1 MGEAALVDWIR
12 RRTGARRV
20 GPRRRVQSLWG
31 GYGALDRCGLDDAAS
46 VVVKVV
52 RPPGGSGIGHR
63 RKLRSY
69 AVETAFYEGFA
80 AELPAGVRVPALRG
94 ARQTGGERW
103 LLLEDLDP
111 AGFARR
117 SHGLDVADLGACIDW
132 LAGFH
137 ATFLGRPPQGLWD
150 RGTYWHLA
158 TRPDELA
165 QMPAGPLRDAASALD
180 AALAACPV
188 QTLVHGDA
196 KPANFC
202 FGPRPG
208 DPVAAVDFQ
217 YVGGGVGLVDLAYL
231 VGCMGERWCARNAD
245 AVLDGY
251 FGRLH
256 AWAPDR
262 AAAAEAAWRPLWP
275 VAWADFARFM
285 AGWAGEDW
293 RRGTHTPRMVEA
305 ALAHVGA
312 AGAR

>member
-1 MGEAALVDWIR
+1 MGAPALEDWIR
-12 RRTGARRV
+12 ERTGAHRV
-20 GPRRRVQSLWG
+20 GPARRVQTLWS
-31 GYGALDRCGLDDAAS
+31 GYGSLDRHTLEGGTHAS

-52 RPPGGSGIGHR
+52 RPPSGSGVGHR

-69 AVETAFYEGFA
+69 AVESTFYSTFA
-80 AELPAGVRVPALRG
+80 RDLSGGVRVAAALG
-94 ARQTGGERW
+94 AREAAGGRW
-103 LLLEDLDP
+103 LLLEDLDA
-111 AGFARR
+111 AGFPRR
-117 SHGLDVADLGACIDW
+117 SHRLSVPDLGACIDW

-137 ATFLGRPPQGLWD
+137 ATFLGRAPDGLWP
-150 RGTYWHLA
+150 RGTYWHLE

-165 QMPAGPLRDAASALD
+165 RMPEGQLKDAAPALD

-208 DPVAAVDFQ
+208 PPVAAVDFQ
-217 YVGGGVGLVDLAYL
+217 YVGGGIGLVDLAYL

-245 AVLDGY
+245 AALDGY

-256 AWAPDR
+256 AWAPDG

-293 RRGTHTPRMVEA
+293 RGTATTEPMVRA
-305 ALAHVGA
+305 ALAVV
-312 AGAR
+312 